1 MEQEGILLIRPV
13 RVRVELEDVV
23 LGEDEWVG
31 RGTWVRWCPANVEG
45 VTSETTHNLPK

>member
-23 LGEDEWVG
+23 LGGGEWVG
-31 RGTWVRWCPANVEG
+31 RGTWVRWCRANVEG
-45 VTSETTHNLPK
+45 ATSETTRNLPK

>member
-23 LGEDEWVG
+23 LGEGEWVG
-31 RGTWVRWCPANVEG
+31 RGTWARWCRANVEEA
-45 VTSETTHNLPK
+45 TSETTHNLPK